1 MQKPTSKVEA
11 SRFWVCNCSGG
22 MISVSYEERAKSI
35 GITIP
40 QAATPVGA
48 YQLAVQGGMLLF
60 TAGQG
65 PMREGVPVFKGKVG
79 RDLTVEDAYEAAK
92 LAALNCLAAAKSFLG
107 TLDRIERVVKVNG
120 YVNSAPGFTEQAKVM
135 NGASDLLV
143 QIFGEKGRHAR
154 TSIGVSE
161 LPLNIAVEVDL
172 VLACRP

>member
-1 MQKPTSKVEA
+1 
-11 SRFWVCNCSGG
+11 
-22 MISVSYEERAKSI
+22 MISLSYEQHAKSI

-48 YQLAVQGGMLLF
+48 YVLAVQGGTLLF

-65 PMREGVPVFKGKVG
+65 SVKDGVPVFKGKVG
-79 RDLTVEDAYEAAK
+79 GDLTLEQGYEAAK
-92 LAALNCLAAAKSFLG
+92 LSALNCLAAAKSFLG

-120 YVNSAPGFTEQAKVM
+120 YVNSAPGFTDQAKVM

-154 TSIGVSE
+154 TSVGVSE
-161 LPLNIAVEVDL
+161 LPLNIAVEVEL
-172 VLACRP
+172 VLACKS